1 MRLLKKARLIFSIA
15 CIVTYKGLAILAWLL
30 IDAKPTLGGLS
41 VNHNEK
47 YFNGE
52 DMLGL

>member
-1 MRLLKKARLIFSIA
+1 MRLLKKARLIFSIV
-15 CIVTYKGLAILAWLL
+15 CIVTYKVLAILAWLL
-30 IDAKPTLGGLS
+30 IDQPTLDGLS
-41 VNHNEK
+41 ANHNEK